1 MVKTTKEFVKGN
13 GIEHSLNYQRKWIK
27 LYEKVVMEMIG
38 KPYHQLSK
46 EETSHVRNGV
56 NKEQYEALM
65 ETDGEL
71 ITDIYE
77 EVDVSHG
84 YISMMER
91 LNFLLETVY
100 VHSHT
105 LRSGRKVIQLD
116 YAKLIGVKWNVI
128 SENSRGIVF
137 DADTLEV
144 LSLPFHKFF
153 NVNEREETRLENL
166 NLTEKGYVME
176 KLDGT
181 MVHVFMDDLDNGLYF
196 ATRGTVMNELHN
208 RLAEDQFT
216 TQKVNLDEL
225 RAIIQEG
232 YTPLFELLLE
242 ESHEYRH
249 IVSYDQR
256 EVRLIAMRH
265 RKTGEYVIPAQL
277 GIYAERLGV
286 ESAIFDDKK
295 TFFDVT
301 LEKEFVQ
308 NTEGW
313 VVMFESGHFVKVK
326 AHQYMSLMDIS
337 FVKENFDH
345 KSSSL
350 PKIVHEWMRHDIQD
364 DKISQLPTQG
374 MRDQA
379 FGVVEDILDAV
390 RKVKAEMQK
399 VCDEL
404 YVESQKEFAQKL
416 KNNPNIPTYAQVVI
430 FKLRAGSEVGVKQ
443 IPPVLLEKHMK

>member
-65 ETDGEL
+65 ETNGEL

-105 LRSGRKVIQLD
+105 LRSGRKVIQVD

-216 TQKVNLDEL
+216 AQKVNLDEL

-286 ESAIFDDKK
+286 ASAIFDDKK

-301 LEKEFVQ
+301 LEKEIVQ

-313 VVMFESGHFVKVK
+313 VVMFESGLFVKVK
-326 AHQYMSLMDIS
+326 AHQYMSLMDIN

-379 FGVVEDILDAV
+379 FGVVEDILEAV
-390 RKVKAEMQK
+390 RKVKEAMQK
-399 VCDEL
+399 ICDEL
-404 YVESQKEFAQKL
+404 YVESQKEFAQILRSKTDI
-416 KNNPNIPTYAQVVI
+416 PNYAQPVI

-443 IPPVLLEKHMK
+443 IPEVLLEKYMK

>member
-1 MVKTTKEFVKGN
+1 MVKTTKELVKGN
-13 GIEHSLNYQRKWIK
+13 GIEHNLTYQRKWIN
-27 LYEKVVMEMIG
+27 LYEKVVMQLTG
-38 KPYHQLSK
+38 KHYQSLTEAEISYI
-46 EETSHVRNGV
+46 RNGV
-56 NKEQYEALM
+56 NEAQYDALM

-84 YISMMER
+84 YISMMQR

-116 YAKLIGVKWNVI
+116 YSKLFGSKWNAI

-137 DADTLEV
+137 DAETLEV

-181 MVHVFMDDLDNGLYF
+181 MIHVFLDDLDNGLYF
-196 ATRGTVMNELHN
+196 ATRGTVLNELHN

-216 TQKVNLDEL
+216 AQEVNLDEL

-249 IVSYDQR
+249 TVSYDQR

-265 RKTGEYVIPAQL
+265 RTTGEYVIPAQL
-277 GIYAERLGV
+277 GIYAEKLGV
-286 ESAIFDDKK
+286 TSATFDDEK
-295 TFFDVT
+295 TFFDVI

-313 VVMFESGHFVKVK
+313 VVMFESGLFVKVK
-326 AHQYMSLMDIS
+326 AHQYMSLMDIGI
-337 FVKENFDH
+337 VKENFDH

-350 PKIVHEWMRHDIQD
+350 PKIVHEWMKHDIQD

-399 VCDEL
+399 ICDEL
-404 YVESQKEFAQKL
+404 YVESQKEFAQILRSKTDI
-416 KNNPNIPTYAQVVI
+416 PNYAQPVI
-430 FKLRAGSEVGVKQ
+430 FRLRAGSEVGVKQ
-443 IPPVLLEKHMK
+443 IPEVLLEKYMK